1 MTSTDRRKILLAANE
16 HVRYYKWTSEC
27 FGGNLWRLKAVKS
40 RNQSTGVIFMEK
52 HRKNDNEIVQKSL
65 YNLLSVL
72 VH

>member
-1 MTSTDRRKILLAANE
+1 
-16 HVRYYKWTSEC
+16 VRYYKWTSEC